1 MIVEVMKMMREEE
14 NKNPRKS
21 KTNQFFKKRWVFPAI
36 YLASAA
42 IILTAV
48 LWYQSSTNDLADSK
62 GQIENNEPG
71 TANGED
77 AVPVVKN
84 VEKFS
89 MPVVDA
95 DSVEIQKHFYDSD
108 ASSEEQEAALVF
120 YNNTYT
126 GNTGIDI
133 VSKNGEAFDVVAS
146 LSGTVTKVV
155 KDPLLGFVVEL
166 DHGDGVTTM
175 YSALENVKVEE
186 GASVTQGELLATAGR
201 SLYNEEAGIHAHF
214 EIRKE
219 NQPVNPLDFFEKSL
233 ASLKQEEIKMDESQ
247 DTQVKDEDEKE
258 ATTEESAT
266 EEEGNTSDE
275 EADKEKSADEEKPE
289 EGEGDAVEDTTDTPD
304 ASIGQAKA

>member
-1 MIVEVMKMMREEE
+1 MVVEVMIMMREEE

-48 LWYQSSTNDLADSK
+48 LWYQSSTTNLADPTGPK
-62 GQIENNEPG
+62 PDNEIG
-71 TANGED
+71 TTIDGEES
-77 AVPVVKN
+77 VTVVKN

-89 MPVVDA
+89 MPVVDPN
-95 DSVEIQKHFYDSD
+95 SVEIQKQFYDD
-108 ASSEEQEAALVF
+108 NASEAEQEAALVF

-126 GNTGIDI
+126 ENTGIDI
-133 VSKNGEAFDVVAS
+133 VSKDKESFDVVAS

-166 DHGDGVTTM
+166 DHGNGITTM

-186 GASVTQGELLATAGR
+186 GASVAQGELLATAGR

-214 EIRKE
+214 EIRKDKA
-219 NQPVNPLDFFEKSL
+219 PVNPLDFFEKSL
-233 ASLKQEEIKMDESQ
+233 ASL
-247 DTQVKDEDEKE
+247 
-258 ATTEESAT
+258 EESKHEETEQTSADKEDKAT
-266 EEEGNTSDE
+266 EEESDE
-275 EADKEKSADEEKPE
+275 DKATDEEKPE
-289 EGEGDAVEDTTDTPD
+289 QGEGETEENITDTPD

>member
-1 MIVEVMKMMREEE
+1 MREEE

-42 IILTAV
+42 IILTGV

-62 GQIENNEPG
+62 GKIESNEPG
-71 TANGED
+71 TAMNGED
-77 AVPVVKN
+77 AVPVVSN

-89 MPVVDA
+89 MPVVDV
-95 DSVEIQKHFYDSD
+95 DSVEIQKHFYDSE

-126 GNTGIDI
+126 ENTGIDI

-146 LSGTVTKVV
+146 LSGTVTEVR
-155 KDPLLGFVVEL
+155 KDPMLGFVVEL

-186 GASVTQGELLATAGR
+186 GASVAQGELLATAGR
-201 SLYNEEAGIHAHF
+201 SIYNEEAGIHAHF
-214 EIRKE
+214 EIRKGNE
-219 NQPVNPLDFFEKSL
+219 PVNPLDFFEKSL
-233 ASLKQEEIKMDESQ
+233 TSLKQEEIKMDE
-247 DTQVKDEDEKE
+247 TQETSADKE
-258 ATTEESAT
+258 ADKEAAN
-266 EEEGNTSDE
+266 EEGNAADE
-275 EADKEKSADEEKPE
+275 EESDKEKSADEEKPE
-289 EGEGDAVEDTTDTPD
+289 EGEGDAENNKSDTPD

>member
-1 MIVEVMKMMREEE
+1 MIAEVMIMMREEE

-21 KTNQFFKKRWVFPAI
+21 KTNQLFKKRWVFPAI

-48 LWYQSSTNDLADSK
+48 LWYQNSTTNLADPK
-62 GQIENNEPG
+62 GPLADNEIG
-71 TANGED
+71 TAIDGQD
-77 AVPVVKN
+77 SVPVIKN

-89 MPVVDA
+89 MPVVDPN
-95 DSVEIQKHFYDSD
+95 SVEIQKQYYDD
-108 ASSEEQEAALVF
+108 NASEAEQEAALVF

-133 VSKNGEAFDVVAS
+133 VSKNKESFDVVAS

-166 DHGDGVTTM
+166 DHGNGITTM

-186 GASVTQGELLATAGR
+186 GASVKQGELLATAGR
-201 SLYNEEAGIHAHF
+201 SLYNEEAGIHTHF
-214 EIRKE
+214 EIRKDKT
-219 NQPVNPLDFFEKSL
+219 PVNPLDFFEKSL
-233 ASLKQEEIKMDESQ
+233 ASLQQEEIKQ
-247 DTQVKDEDEKE
+247 
-258 ATTEESAT
+258 EE
-266 EEEGNTSDE
+266 TS
-275 EADKEKSADEEKPE
+275 ADKEESDEDKATDEEEPE
-289 EGEGDAVEDTTDTPD
+289 QGEEESESEGNSSDTPD

>member
-1 MIVEVMKMMREEE
+1 MIAEVMIMMREEE

-48 LWYQSSTNDLADSK
+48 LWYQNSTTNLADPTEP
-62 GQIENNEPG
+62 QADNEIG
-71 TANGED
+71 TAIGDDET
-77 AVPVVKN
+77 VPVVGN

-89 MPVVDA
+89 MPVVDPN
-95 DSVEIQKHFYDSD
+95 SVEIQK
-108 ASSEEQEAALVF
+108 QF

-133 VSKNGEAFDVVAS
+133 VSKNKESFDVVAS

-155 KDPLLGFVVEL
+155 KDPLLGYLVEL
-166 DHGDGVTTM
+166 DHGNGITTL

-186 GASVTQGELLATAGR
+186 GANVTQGELLATAGR
-201 SLYNEEAGIHAHF
+201 SLYNEEAGVHVHF
-214 EIRKE
+214 EIRKDKTA
-219 NQPVNPLDFFEKSL
+219 VNPLDFFEKTV
-233 ASLKQEEIKMDESQ
+233 ASLEEGAKQEE
-247 DTQVKDEDEKE
+247 
-258 ATTEESAT
+258 TEETSADKEKDGEAT
-266 EEEGNTSDE
+266 EEESTE
-275 EADKEKSADEEKPE
+275 EGADEESPE
-289 EGEGDAVEDTTDTPD
+289 QGEGESEENTTDTPD

>member
-1 MIVEVMKMMREEE
+1 MIAEVMIMMREEE

-48 LWYQSSTNDLADSK
+48 LWYQNSTTNLADPTEP
-62 GQIENNEPG
+62 QADNEIG
-71 TANGED
+71 TAIGDDET
-77 AVPVVKN
+77 VPVVGN

-89 MPVVDA
+89 MPVVDPN
-95 DSVEIQKHFYDSD
+95 SVEIQKQFYDD
-108 ASSEEQEAALVF
+108 QASEEEQEAALVF

-133 VSKNGEAFDVVAS
+133 VSKNKESFDVVAS

-155 KDPLLGFVVEL
+155 KDPLLGYLVEL
-166 DHGDGVTTM
+166 DHGNGITTL

-186 GASVTQGELLATAGR
+186 GANVTQGELLATAGR
-201 SLYNEEAGIHAHF
+201 SLYNEEAGVHVHF
-214 EIRKE
+214 EIRKDKTA
-219 NQPVNPLDFFEKSL
+219 VNPLDFFEKTV
-233 ASLKQEEIKMDESQ
+233 ASLEEGAKQEE
-247 DTQVKDEDEKE
+247 
-258 ATTEESAT
+258 TEETSADKEKDGEAT
-266 EEEGNTSDE
+266 EEESTE
-275 EADKEKSADEEKPE
+275 EGADEESPE
-289 EGEGDAVEDTTDTPD
+289 QGEGESEENTTDTPD